1 MTRRLFTLLALAG
14 LCFGQPRPHA
24 RQSAP
29 WISSAVIYELN
40 PRTFSPEGNFRG
52 IEARLDSLKR
62 LGIDVIWLMPIYPTG
77 EKLKKGTLG
86 SPYSVRDYYAINP
99 AYGTAEDLKR
109 LVREA
114 HARGL
119 KIILDTVPNHT
130 SWDNALLRDKSFYMR
145 DAQGNVISPN
155 ADWDDVA
162 GLDYTNPKV
171 REYMDGVYKYWL
183 KEFDLDGFRCDVA
196 FMPPVEFWVNL
207 RTQLDAIKPDTLM
220 LAEAN
225 VPQLLEKAFDLDYA
239 WPFHSTLTEVFENGA
254 PAEAL
259 RKNWLEQR
267 ARYPVGAM
275 EMRFSDDHDEKRAIA
290 RFGERGALAASALV
304 FTLDG
309 VPLLYNGMEAGDVT
323 ESGGPAMFEPQKVLW
338 QIADRR
344 PEFARF
350 YPEMIA
356 LRRAHPALQQGETA
370 WLDNSDPAR
379 LLSYVRKAGDEA
391 FLVLVNTTNRPFYGT
406 VATASGNWVDVTPG
420 LTAAQ
425 RNAPAFPVV
434 TLEAW
439 GFRVYQR
446 R

>member
-1 MTRRLFTLLALAG
+1 M
-14 LCFGQPRPHA
+14 
-24 RQSAP
+24 
-29 WISSAVIYELN
+29 
-40 PRTFSPEGNFRG
+40 
-52 IEARLDSLKR
+52 
-62 LGIDVIWLMPIYPTG
+62 
-77 EKLKKGTLG
+77 
-86 SPYSVRDYYAINP
+86 
-99 AYGTAEDLKR
+99 
-109 LVREA
+109 
-114 HARGL
+114 
-119 KIILDTVPNHT
+119 
-130 SWDNALLRDKSFYMR
+130 
-145 DAQGNVISPN
+145 
-155 ADWDDVA
+155 A

-207 RTQLDAIKPDTLM
+207 RPQLDAIKPDILM

-259 RKNWLEQR
+259 RKNWQEQR